1 MDERHVTATRKPQ
14 GEIEGLCG
22 GFGYVSRPQAV
33 AEINRN
39 PNRYYVL
46 GIYGQR
52 VYVHVYAE
60 KYLRTNRDEAGSN
73 NLDNLPHC

>member
-1 MDERHVTATRKPQ
+1 MVERHVTATRKPR

-22 GFGYVSRPQAV
+22 GFGYVSRLQAV

-39 PNRYYVL
+39 PRAYYVL

-52 VYVHVYAE
+52 VYVHVYAGV
-60 KYLRTNRDEAGSN
+60 YLRTNRDEAGGN